1 MSKTLISTGIVATN
15 KKARFNYEILE
26 TFEAGIV
33 LTGGEVKSLRAG
45 HATINE
51 SYADSEN
58 RELYLVNAHIT
69 EYAPTKGGFIQ
80 ENATR
85 PRKLLLHQK
94 ELNKIFASIEQK
106 GKTIIPLEIYFN
118 KRGVAKV
125 KIALGVGKNMA
136 DKREDIK
143 KRDWNR
149 DKQRILAYYNNG
161 KK

>member
-1 MSKTLISTGIVATN
+1 MSKMLITVGSVATN
-15 KKARFNYEILE
+15 RKARFNYEILE

-51 SYADSEN
+51 SYASVEQG
-58 RELYLVNAHIT
+58 ELYLVNAHIM
-69 EYAPTKGGFIQ
+69 EYGAAKGGFVKQI
-80 ENATR
+80 AAR
-85 PRKLLLHQK
+85 PRKLLIHRK
-94 ELNKIFASIEQK
+94 ELNKIMGAIEQK
-106 GKTIIPLEIYFN
+106 GKTLVPLELYFN
-118 KRGVAKV
+118 QRGKAKV
-125 KIALGVGKNMA
+125 RVALAIGKNLV

-149 DKQRILAYYNNG
+149 DKQRILAHYNNG

>member
-1 MSKTLISTGIVATN
+1 MSKMLITVGSVATN
-15 KKARFNYEILE
+15 RKARFNYEILE

-51 SYADSEN
+51 SYASIEQG
-58 RELYLVNAHIT
+58 ELYLVNAHIM
-69 EYAPTKGGFIQ
+69 EYGAAKGGFVKQI
-80 ENATR
+80 AAR
-85 PRKLLLHQK
+85 PRKLLIHRK
-94 ELNKIFASIEQK
+94 ELNKIMGAIEQK
-106 GKTIIPLEIYFN
+106 GKTLVPLELYFN
-118 KRGVAKV
+118 QRGKAKV
-125 KIALGVGKNMA
+125 RVALAIGKNLV

-149 DKQRILAYYNNG
+149 DKQRILAHYNNG